1 MELIRLNETGN
12 SINEKTALFRTVFIV
27 YLNLFSLEILLA
39 LLSCK
44 LMKLVKCCPFISSA
58 NEAYSRVSKP
68 ELNQVFGGKKQA
80 GNRLKE
86 DVTDNC

>member
-1 MELIRLNETGN
+1 
-12 SINEKTALFRTVFIV
+12 
-27 YLNLFSLEILLA
+27 
-39 LLSCK
+39 
-44 LMKLVKCCPFISSA
+44 MKLVKCCPFISSA